1 LVLLFVSNAE
11 KLISRFWAL
20 KNLRKVNKKA
30 NKPKVL
36 HKKSGFAL
44 PSFLLRKG
52 EIFHFPPEGEAEGR
66 ILSDL

>member
-1 LVLLFVSNAE
+1 
-11 KLISRFWAL
+11 L

-36 HKKSGFAL
+36 YKKSGLAL
-44 PSFLLRKG
+44 FHFLLKKG
-52 EIFHFPPEGEAEGR
+52 EIFHFPLEGEAKGR